1 MSADDELLAI
11 DGRRLGRRAQLTRRR
26 LLDATAELLGSEGI
40 LDLTVVDIARK
51 VGTSPAT
58 FYQYFQNVEEAVLAL
73 SAEVGDEV
81 QALAVAVDGRWQG
94 AKGLATARA
103 LVDGFLDYWD
113 QHRAVLRTRNLAAQ
127 EGDPRFREVRNQAL
141 SQITD
146 RLAAKV
152 AEFKDAGKVPADINA
167 YAAAGALV
175 AMMERMGAYHYELEG
190 RGVSRTA
197 MVETIARI
205 VHQTVTGTKPGGGGR
220 VDEGPDD
227 EGVDGAH
234 PGALGH
240 DQEWIDVKLGDG
252 VAQVERNALHGHD
265 RFDQRGDVGS
275 WTAACTGE

>member
-81 QALAVAVDGRWQG
+81 QALAIAVDGRWQG

-175 AMMERMGAYHYELEG
+175 AMMERMGAYHYELES

-205 VHQTVTGTKPGGGGR
+205 VHQTVTGTKP
-220 VDEGPDD
+220 
-227 EGVDGAH
+227 
-234 PGALGH
+234 
-240 DQEWIDVKLGDG
+240 
-252 VAQVERNALHGHD
+252 
-265 RFDQRGDVGS
+265 
-275 WTAACTGE
+275 